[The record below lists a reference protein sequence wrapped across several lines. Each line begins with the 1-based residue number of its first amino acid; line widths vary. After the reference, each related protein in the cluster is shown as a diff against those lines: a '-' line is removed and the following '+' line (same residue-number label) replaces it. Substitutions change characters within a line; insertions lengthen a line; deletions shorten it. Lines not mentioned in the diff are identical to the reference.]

1 MGIRVLVASHIRLY
15 REALGRVF
23 EQSNDQTYAQDPITA
38 RDPGT
43 PRASGTSGDSGAP
56 RDPRTQIVL
65 VGVAASAADAV
76 EQVHRL
82 APDIALLDMAMNDAF
97 SVARQLG
104 RDGGTSRIVALG
116 MAENEVE
123 VLNCAQMGIAGYV
136 TREASIAD
144 MLDTVEATARGEVH
158 CSPKIAGS
166 LFRRIAALSTE
177 RANGSTPNA
186 LTARESQILRLLQQG
201 MSNKMISR
209 SLGIELPTVKN
220 HVHSILAKLGI
231 HRRTEAISLHYGRA
245 LQALD
250 EPLTSDS

>member
-15 REALGRVF
+15 REALGRVL
-23 EQSNDQTYAQDPITA
+23 EQAKE
-38 RDPGT
+38 
-43 PRASGTSGDSGAP
+43 
-56 RDPRTQIVL
+56 QIIL
-65 VGVAASAADAV
+65 VGVATSASDAI

-82 APDIALLDMAMNDAF
+82 APDIALLDMAMSDAF

-104 RDGGTSRIVALG
+104 RFAGASRIVALG
-116 MAENEVE
+116 MAENEAE
-123 VLNCAQMGIAGYV
+123 VLNCAQIGIAGYV

-144 MLDTVEATARGEVH
+144 MLEAVEATARGEVH

-177 RANGSTPNA
+177 RANGGVTPNA

-220 HVHSILAKLGI
+220 HVHSILNKLGI
-231 HRRTEAISLHYGRA
+231 HRRTEAISLLYAHPHEA
-245 LQALD
+245 LS

>member
-1 MGIRVLVASHIRLY
+1 MRIRVLVASHIRLY
-15 REALGRVF
+15 REALGRVL
-23 EQSNDQTYAQDPITA
+23 EQATEQIT
-38 RDPGT
+38 
-43 PRASGTSGDSGAP
+43 
-56 RDPRTQIVL
+56 L

-82 APDIALLDMAMNDAF
+82 TPDVALLDMAMSDAF

-104 RDGGTSRIVALG
+104 RFGGASRIVALG
-116 MAENEVE
+116 MAENEAE
-123 VLNCAQMGIAGYV
+123 VLNCAQIGIAGYV

-144 MLDTVEATARGEVH
+144 MLEAVEATARGEVH

-166 LFRRIAALSTE
+166 LFRRIAALSTK
-177 RANGSTPNA
+177 RANGSAPSA

-231 HRRTEAISLHYGRA
+231 HRRTEAISLLYANAQHSFAEPVAGDPQTVRTT
-245 LQALD
+245 ALD
-250 EPLTSDS
+250 PKIQTTMNPTVLDLTDYSVERAS

>member
-15 REALGRVF
+15 REALGRVL
-23 EQSNDQTYAQDPITA
+23 EQAKE
-38 RDPGT
+38 
-43 PRASGTSGDSGAP
+43 
-56 RDPRTQIVL
+56 QIIL
-65 VGVAASAADAV
+65 VGVATSASDAS

-82 APDIALLDMAMNDAF
+82 APDIALLDMAMSDAF

-104 RDGGTSRIVALG
+104 RFAGASRIVALG
-116 MAENEVE
+116 MAENEAE
-123 VLNCAQMGIAGYV
+123 VLNCAQIGIAGYV

-144 MLDTVEATARGEVH
+144 MLEAVEATARGEVH

-177 RANGSTPNA
+177 RGNGGGTPNA

-220 HVHSILAKLGI
+220 HVHSILNKLGI
-231 HRRTEAISLHYGRA
+231 HRRTEAISLLYARPDEA
-245 LQALD
+245 VN

>member
-15 REALGRVF
+15 REALGRVL
-23 EQSNDQTYAQDPITA
+23 EQSKDRTNAQDPTTA
-38 RDPGT
+38 RDPRT
-43 PRASGTSGDSGAP
+43 PRDSGTE
-56 RDPRTQIVL
+56 IVL

-104 RDGGTSRIVALG
+104 RFAGVSRIVALG
-116 MAENEVE
+116 MAENEAE
-123 VLNCAQMGIAGYV
+123 VLNCAQIGIAGYV

-144 MLDTVEATARGEVH
+144 MLDAVEATARGEVH

-231 HRRTEAISLHYGRA
+231 HRRTEAISLLYARA
-245 LQALD
+245 QQALD